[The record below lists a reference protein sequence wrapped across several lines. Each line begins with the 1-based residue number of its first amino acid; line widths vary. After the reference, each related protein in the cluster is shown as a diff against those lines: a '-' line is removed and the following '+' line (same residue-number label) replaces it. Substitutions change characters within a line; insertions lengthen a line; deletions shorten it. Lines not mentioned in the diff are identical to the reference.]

1 MELFEKTLGEF
12 LEEWAEKT
20 PEKEYIVYSDRD
32 LRFTYKEF
40 NERVDKL
47 AKGLL
52 AIGIKKGSHVGIWAT
67 NVPDWSTLF
76 FATAKI
82 GAILVTINTNY
93 KQHELEYIVEHAD
106 LQTIC
111 ISDGTFES
119 DFPEMI
125 YKMCPELKS
134 SERGFVQS
142 TKFPFLRYVIY
153 IGQEKTRGM
162 YNIPDLVLLGSSP
175 KKVIY

>member
-1 MELFEKTLGEF
+1 M
-12 LEEWAEKT
+12 
-20 PEKEYIVYSDRD
+20 
-32 LRFTYKEF
+32 
-40 NERVDKL
+40 
-47 AKGLL
+47 

-142 TKFPFLRYVIY
+142 TKFPFLRNVI
-153 IGQEKTRGM
+153 
-162 YNIPDLVLLGSSP
+162 
-175 KKVIY
+175 